1 MLLWMVYSQGEVSVV
16 GPEQMKDLLMNDTIH
31 GIVWSLFIRAV
42 VTWRKSFPLFLL
54 QEDWKQNVLVFMTTI
69 GCSWCC
75 FWIAKFITPES
86 SFADVQ
92 QKIKCSNSI
101 ISHCNQSVIVEHRV
115 SCFYTL
121 ANFWLWNHFCIW
133 TIPKLC
139 HVKFSTVLHHF
150 QSAHEHN
157 WLYTICEFTES
168 FSARSSLYTCL
179 LSAPFQ
185 ILLN

>member
-1 MLLWMVYSQGEVSVV
+1 
-16 GPEQMKDLLMNDTIH
+16 
-31 GIVWSLFIRAV
+31 
-42 VTWRKSFPLFLL
+42 
-54 QEDWKQNVLVFMTTI
+54 MTTI

-75 FWIAKFITPES
+75 FWIAKLITPES

-157 WLYTICEFTES
+157 WLYTVCEFTES
-168 FSARSSLYTCL
+168 FSALVLPCTRAFSQPPLKSCWIRERNTIREINIKWIPLVL
-179 LSAPFQ
+179 FPLFQ
-185 ILLN
+185 